1 MTPPLSSPSPQ
12 KRYFFSELLYHIIKC
27 KESDEAFR
35 VLAIIFVD
43 EINNHKMKACDMERT
58 AWSAW
63 NIRLGS
69 LEGLCSEYSQSVRSE
84 TLLLDNPQPKAKEG
98 YILLTNWCQ
107 IMTGSQGSNDRQ
119 VKRMYAQL
127 TKGYPTNES
136 LFEMSKYL
144 SPNEFFWT
152 ISNTVFEDGMDK
164 KVSLKRKRDGKAK
177 LKSVDG
183 ETGKGLFTQKTE
195 SEMMRMVLFETSLG
209 FSCLKDVD
217 FYSLTH
223 DDYMEIRDLLYSI
236 CQVGPKKANI
246 TVNELI

>member
-1 MTPPLSSPSPQ
+1 
-12 KRYFFSELLYHIIKC
+12 
-27 KESDEAFR
+27 
-35 VLAIIFVD
+35 
-43 EINNHKMKACDMERT
+43 
-58 AWSAW
+58 
-63 NIRLGS
+63 
-69 LEGLCSEYSQSVRSE
+69 
-84 TLLLDNPQPKAKEG
+84 
-98 YILLTNWCQ
+98 
-107 IMTGSQGSNDRQ
+107 MTGSQGSNDRQ

-127 TKGYPTNES
+127 TKGCPTNES

-209 FSCLKDVD
+209 FSRLKDVD
-217 FYSLTH
+217 FYSLMH

-236 CQVGPKKANI
+236 CQVGPKRP
-246 TVNELI
+246 TLLSTY

>member
-1 MTPPLSSPSPQ
+1 
-12 KRYFFSELLYHIIKC
+12 
-27 KESDEAFR
+27 
-35 VLAIIFVD
+35 
-43 EINNHKMKACDMERT
+43 
-58 AWSAW
+58 
-63 NIRLGS
+63 
-69 LEGLCSEYSQSVRSE
+69 
-84 TLLLDNPQPKAKEG
+84 
-98 YILLTNWCQ
+98 
-107 IMTGSQGSNDRQ
+107 MTGSQGSNDRQ

-136 LFEMSKYL
+136 LFGMSKYL

-164 KVSLKRKRDGKAK
+164 KVSLKCKRDGKAK

-195 SEMMRMVLFETSLG
+195 SKMMRMILFETSLG

-223 DDYMEIRDLLYSI
+223 DDYMEIRDLHYSI